1 MATRQFEG
9 AFERAGK
16 PMIDKRVAYAKQF
29 YNTYAGGGNGEG
41 KHGKSYQH
49 TFKKADL
56 TSSSTL
62 NGIKASHNF
71 DTAISNTKTM
81 STQEPVSSGVG
92 SSNNKTTTNASSGFD
107 EKALAM
113 METMIDVLKQI
124 GVNTSKLEELKN
136 SSVSVNNG
144 RNIVVNKNTTN
155 QTTPQVKESKNSTL
169 AEKIAKGYN

>member
-1 MATRQFEG
+1 
-9 AFERAGK
+9 
-16 PMIDKRVAYAKQF
+16 
-29 YNTYAGGGNGEG
+29 
-41 KHGKSYQH
+41 
-49 TFKKADL
+49 
-56 TSSSTL
+56 
-62 NGIKASHNF
+62 
-71 DTAISNTKTM
+71 
-81 STQEPVSSGVG
+81 
-92 SSNNKTTTNASSGFD
+92 
-107 EKALAM
+107 